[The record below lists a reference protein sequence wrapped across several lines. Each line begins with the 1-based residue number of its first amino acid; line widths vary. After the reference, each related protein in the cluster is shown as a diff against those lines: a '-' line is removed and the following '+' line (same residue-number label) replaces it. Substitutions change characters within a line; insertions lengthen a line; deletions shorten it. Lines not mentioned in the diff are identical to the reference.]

1 VLNRVRKTNNIYYQ
15 LNQTNFV
22 KNKKN
27 MKTKLQV
34 YRTVMEPSLL
44 YGSES
49 WPARGKE
56 ISRINAAEMKYTPR
70 ILATYE
76 LLDERSLQTHLNID
90 ST

>member
-1 VLNRVRKTNNIYYQ
+1 
-15 LNQTNFV
+15 
-22 KNKKN
+22 
-27 MKTKLQV
+27 
-34 YRTVMEPSLL
+34 MEPSLL

-70 ILATYE
+70 ISATYE
-76 LLDERSLQTHLNID
+76 LLDERSLQTHLNTD